1 MKKRTMK
8 RSIAMGLA
16 VITAAGCLTGCGGSE
31 NQASTDANGRY
42 NLKVMTYDYSGNPM
56 KGETGAEIIEKVEDY
71 TGVNLDVMWTPKDN
85 YNDKL
90 NLILAGGGED
100 MPQIIATETKS
111 PAIINAAKAG
121 ALWDIEELLQEF
133 PHLKNS
139 KAVVNDNIR
148 IDGKLYGI
156 YRGRAL
162 GRYGMTYRK
171 DWADKLGLE
180 KPETVEDIYNML
192 YAFTYGDP
200 DGNGQDDTYG
210 LTLTKDTVPLDI
222 IQTWFGAPNGW
233 AKLMVN

>member
-42 NLKVMTYDYSGNPM
+42 NLKVMTYDYSGYPM

-171 DWADKLGLE
+171 DWADKLG
-180 KPETVEDIYNML
+180 
-192 YAFTYGDP
+192 
-200 DGNGQDDTYG
+200 
-210 LTLTKDTVPLDI
+210 
-222 IQTWFGAPNGW
+222 
-233 AKLMVN
+233 